1 MKHPYYIVLADD
13 HIRFRQAMRK
23 ILEEISGIKV
33 VGEAGDRRELFEL
46 LEQSRPEM
54 VILDVSMADLRG
66 REGAQLIKLRY
77 PGMKILIMV
86 MDQAREYLSYGL
98 AAGATGILPKQYVA
112 GQIAG
117 AIAAVRRGKI
127 FLPPQTPEKSCPWT
141 TASPATDP
149 GQSGVNNY

>member
-1 MKHPYYIVLADD
+1 MDRPYLIVLADD
-13 HIRFRQAMRK
+13 HIRFRREMRK
-23 ILEEISGIKV
+23 ILEELSGIKV

-54 VILDVSMADLRG
+54 VILDVAMADLRG
-66 REGAQLIKLRY
+66 REGAYLIKLRY
-77 PGMKILIMV
+77 PGMKIMIMV
-86 MDQAREYLSYGL
+86 MDHAREYLSYGL

-127 FLPPQTPEKSCPWT
+127 FLPPQTPEKSNPWT
-141 TASPATDP
+141 TTTAATDP
-149 GQSGVNNY
+149 AQFGVDSC